1 MLRAHHPTT
10 YIAKIR
16 DTHGKTQHLPHRIL
30 PTIRSYFAT
39 LYDLPTPE
47 TDAGR
52 TLHSQKIHAYLSQ
65 HVTRQLTPETALL
78 LDAPLTTEELS
89 DAVKSSKTGKC
100 PGPDGLPLQYYKR
113 FAKILYPRFL
123 VAFNAILEGHTIPSQ
138 TQTANISLI
147 PKEGK
152 DAERCDSYRP
162 ISLLNCD
169 LKLYAKIL
177 ATRLTPYVP
186 GLIHQDQVGFV
197 AGREARDNTIRA
209 LTIMHRATRQRE
221 GLLFLSTDAEKAF
234 DRVNWEFLF
243 ATLSQVGLGPNL
255 CTRIR
260 ALYSDPTARVC
271 VNGIYTE
278 PFKIRNGTRQGCPLS
293 PLLFVLALEPFL
305 SSVRASPDIRGIRT
319 GRTKHRVAAFADDLL
334 FFVTHPETTLPN
346 LLKAFE
352 VYGNLSNLKINFA
365 KSFLL
370 NVSMPRSKA
379 QSIRPNF
386 SIQWAEDRIKYLGI
400 WLTSDHTLMFR
411 DNFAPMLATI
421 STDLK
426 AWNYPH
432 ISWLGRVHAIKMNVL
447 PRILYLFQTIPIDL
461 PRTFFRDL
469 QMQIWN
475 CVWRGSRPRLK
486 FSILTLPNA
495 RGGLAI
501 PDFAIY
507 HTACHLQC
515 ILEWAKPRKLKAW
528 GVVEQDEA
536 GIPLTVLPWLPK
548 LQGLRRVRDLHY
560 TSATL
565 RIWHRVMRVLDL
577 SSDPSPL
584 TPLLCQ
590 ASTPTSYTPSIFTDL
605 LQTQT
610 PRIRDVFRDQ
620 QLASLTDIL
629 GDRAVTFLRY
639 FRYQQIASFIRS
651 IPQRTKLTRP
661 LTEFEKQCMTA
672 DLLPH
677 GVSYLY
683 ELLQRSNRTPPPAEV
698 YGQLGDDVRNYSVRH
713 TMGENLRPYTPL
725 LGLIKNTG
733 DGI

>member
-1 MLRAHHPTT
+1 
-10 YIAKIR
+10 
-16 DTHGKTQHLPHRIL
+16 
-30 PTIRSYFAT
+30 
-39 LYDLPTPE
+39 
-47 TDAGR
+47 
-52 TLHSQKIHAYLSQ
+52 
-65 HVTRQLTPETALL
+65 
-78 LDAPLTTEELS
+78 
-89 DAVKSSKTGKC
+89 
-100 PGPDGLPLQYYKR
+100 
-113 FAKILYPRFL
+113 
-123 VAFNAILEGHTIPSQ
+123 
-138 TQTANISLI
+138 
-147 PKEGK
+147 
-152 DAERCDSYRP
+152 
-162 ISLLNCD
+162 
-169 LKLYAKIL
+169 
-177 ATRLTPYVP
+177 
-186 GLIHQDQVGFV
+186 
-197 AGREARDNTIRA
+197 
-209 LTIMHRATRQRE
+209 
-221 GLLFLSTDAEKAF
+221 
-234 DRVNWEFLF
+234 
-243 ATLSQVGLGPNL
+243 
-255 CTRIR
+255 
-260 ALYSDPTARVC
+260 
-271 VNGIYTE
+271 
-278 PFKIRNGTRQGCPLS
+278 
-293 PLLFVLALEPFL
+293 
-305 SSVRASPDIRGIRT
+305 
-319 GRTKHRVAAFADDLL
+319 
-334 FFVTHPETTLPN
+334 
-346 LLKAFE
+346 
-352 VYGNLSNLKINFA
+352 
-365 KSFLL
+365 
-370 NVSMPRSKA
+370 MPRSKA

-432 ISWLGRVHAIKMNVL
+432 ISWLGRVQAIKMNVL

-469 QMQIWN
+469 QTQISN
-475 CVWRGSRPRLK
+475 YVWRGSRPRLK
-486 FSILTLPNA
+486 FSILTLPKA
-495 RGGLAI
+495 RGGLPYQTSRYTIRLATFSVFWNGQN
-501 PDFAIY
+501 PANS
-507 HTACHLQC
+507 
-515 ILEWAKPRKLKAW
+515 KRV

-590 ASTPTSYTPSIFTDL
+590 ASTPTFYTPSIFTDL

-683 ELLQRSNRTPPPAEV
+683 ELLQRSNRTP
-698 YGQLGDDVRNYSVRH
+698 RR
-713 TMGENLRPYTPL
+713 
-725 LGLIKNTG
+725 GLWAVGK
-733 DGI
+733 